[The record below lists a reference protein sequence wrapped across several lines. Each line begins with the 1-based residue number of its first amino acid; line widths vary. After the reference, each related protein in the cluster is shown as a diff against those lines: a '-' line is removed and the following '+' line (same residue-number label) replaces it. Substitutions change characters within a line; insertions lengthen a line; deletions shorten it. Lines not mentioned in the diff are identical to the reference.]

1 LPVLVVVASA
11 SDTGPAVRLD
21 FQTAATL
28 VAQHKA
34 FMLDSE
40 LSELNNAKSHAVMRL
55 LQCLAKDDVEP
66 AQIRRAVVRAVELI
80 DGTKQSAQLKRA
92 SRIGLTFE
100 VRTRRFAPQSC
111 LC

>member
-1 LPVLVVVASA
+1 VVVASA

-21 FQTAATL
+21 FQTACTL

-34 FMLDSE
+34 FMLDSAC
-40 LSELNNAKSHAVMRL
+40 ELNTAKSHAVMRL

-80 DGTKQSAQLKRA
+80 DGTKPSAQLKRA
-92 SRIGLTFE
+92 SRTGLTFE